1 MIGKVIGNYKIV
13 EKIGEGGMGAVY
25 RGLDTMLEREV
36 AIKMLKPELASQP
49 EVLERF
55 RSEAV
60 TLARLNHP
68 NIATLYS
75 FMRDGED
82 YFMVMEFVRGQT
94 IDELIRRFGAM
105 LVERAVPLF
114 CQALDGIDHAHRMGI
129 IHRDIKPANVML
141 TDSGSIKVM
150 DFGIARVLGSARM
163 TRQGNI
169 VGTIEYMSP
178 EAVRGLEV
186 DARSDVYSLG
196 ILLYEMVTGRVPF
209 DSTSEFEM
217 MKMQVEQAPQ
227 PPRTFTASIPLEI
240 EQAIM
245 RSLAK
250 KPAARFQTAGELRA
264 MLLGALGKATS
275 GLPLHTTNYAAPA
288 TRAIEVPS
296 DADTQRFVSES
307 EAGRSATRVA
317 GSPGDAASAFETQ
330 NQETQMVASP
340 PRPAPSGD
348 TASASGSA
356 PTIIVNRATGEAA
369 SPPPPAPTII
379 ANKFTGET
387 PQPPP
392 APTVIASKFTGETVQ
407 PPMANTQV
415 YQAASPPPEVVAP
428 AAAPAKGRLN
438 WKHYTAAAALL
449 VVLIG
454 VPLAVVMSRSPKPA
468 PAPSSEEQAAPENTS
483 PPIAPVEGTAPSTN
497 ANANEAVTPAVGSL
511 TDAANSNGNAN
522 ASRSARTKAKGNEN
536 SNAPATAET
545 PAEPEQKP
553 AQAEPPPQTP
563 APAPEAKPAP
573 PQEGDKSAAKPE
585 EKKKKGGIGGFIKKI
600 FGGNDDKKKEENKNK
615 KP

>member
-13 EKIGEGGMGAVY
+13 EKIGEGGMGAVF

-55 RSEAV
+55 RTEAV
-60 TLARLNHP
+60 TLAKLNHP

-75 FMRDGED
+75 FLRDGDD

-94 IDELIRRFGAM
+94 LDDLIRRFGAM
-105 LVERAVPLF
+105 MIERAVPLF

-129 IHRDIKPANVML
+129 IHRDIKPANMML

-163 TRQGNI
+163 TRQGNV

-196 ILLYEMVTGRVPF
+196 ILLYEMLTGRVPF

-217 MKMQVEQAPQ
+217 MKMQVEQAPA
-227 PPRTFTASIPLEI
+227 PPRTFTANIPIEV

-245 RSLAK
+245 RALAK
-250 KPAARFQTAGELRA
+250 KPPARFQKAGEFRA
-264 MLLGALGKATS
+264 MLLGALGKATTE
-275 GLPLHTTNYAAPA
+275 LPLHTANYSAPA
-288 TRAIEVPS
+288 TRAMEIPTSGETRALTAEG
-296 DADTQRFVSES
+296 DAQRGS
-307 EAGRSATRVA
+307 TRVA
-317 GSPGDAASAFETQ
+317 GSPSDAASAFQKQNKETQ
-330 NQETQMVASP
+330 ETAAPPSP
-340 PRPAPSGD
+340 VPSGD
-348 TASASGSA
+348 APPASR
-356 PTIIVNRATGEAA
+356 PTPTVVISQPTGETQPQQPSSQAKTQLYQA
-369 SPPPPAPTII
+369 PPPAMQT
-379 ANKFTGET
+379 
-387 PQPPP
+387 
-392 APTVIASKFTGETVQ
+392 
-407 PPMANTQV
+407 
-415 YQAASPPPEVVAP
+415 
-428 AAAPAKGRLN
+428 AAPARGRFN

-454 VPLAVVMSRSPKPA
+454 VPLALVISRSAKPA
-468 PAPSSEEQAAPENTS
+468 PAPEPTEQSAPESTS
-483 PPIAPVEGTAPSTN
+483 TPSAPVENAAPLTNANTNESMAPANAGSLTDATNTN
-497 ANANEAVTPAVGSL
+497 ANANTSKPAR
-511 TDAANSNGNAN
+511 ARANH
-522 ASRSARTKAKGNEN
+522 NEN
-536 SNAPATAET
+536 SNTAAAEPPAQ
-545 PAEPEQKP
+545 PEQKP

-563 APAPEAKPAP
+563 APEASTAGAQDTNKNA
-573 PQEGDKSAAKPE
+573 GKPE
-585 EKKKKGGIGGFIKKI
+585 EKKKKGGIGGFFKKV
-600 FGGNDDKKKEENKNK
+600 FGGGDDKKKEENKNK

>member
-1 MIGKVIGNYKIV
+1 MRRRAMVGKVIGTYKVV

-36 AIKMLKPELASQP
+36 AIKMLRPELASQP

-105 LVERAVPLF
+105 LIERAVPLF

-141 TDSGSIKVM
+141 TDGGSIKVM

-178 EAVRGLEV
+178 EAVRGHEV

-196 ILLYEMVTGRVPF
+196 ILLYEMLTGRVPF

-227 PPRTFTASIPLEI
+227 PPRTFTANIPLEI

-245 RSLAK
+245 RALAK
-250 KPAARFQTAGELRA
+250 RPEARFQTAGEFRA
-264 MLLGALGKATS
+264 MLLGALGKATTE
-275 GLPLHTTNYAAPA
+275 LPLNTTIYAAPA
-288 TRAIEVPS
+288 TRAMEIPS
-296 DADTQRFVSES
+296 GDETRRLVAEGDAVR
-307 EAGRSATRVA
+307 GGTRVA
-317 GSPGDAASAFETQ
+317 GTPVDAASGIEKQSNETQ
-330 NQETQMVASP
+330 AVASP
-340 PRPAPSGD
+340 PKPSPSADAPPSSPAA
-348 TASASGSA
+348 TV
-356 PTIIVNRATGEAA
+356 VNR
-369 SPPPPAPTII
+369 
-379 ANKFTGET
+379 FTGET
-387 PQPPP
+387 ANQAPP
-392 APTVIASKFTGETVQ
+392 APTVVVNKYTGE
-407 PPMANTQV
+407 
-415 YQAASPPPEVVAP
+415 
-428 AAAPAKGRLN
+428 
-438 WKHYTAAAALL
+438 
-449 VVLIG
+449 
-454 VPLAVVMSRSPKPA
+454 
-468 PAPSSEEQAAPENTS
+468 
-483 PPIAPVEGTAPSTN
+483 
-497 ANANEAVTPAVGSL
+497 
-511 TDAANSNGNAN
+511 
-522 ASRSARTKAKGNEN
+522 
-536 SNAPATAET
+536 
-545 PAEPEQKP
+545 
-553 AQAEPPPQTP
+553 
-563 APAPEAKPAP
+563 
-573 PQEGDKSAAKPE
+573 
-585 EKKKKGGIGGFIKKI
+585 
-600 FGGNDDKKKEENKNK
+600 
-615 KP
+615 

>member
-1 MIGKVIGNYKIV
+1 MVGKVIGTYKVV

-105 LVERAVPLF
+105 LIERAVPLF

-141 TDSGSIKVM
+141 TDGGSIKVM

-178 EAVRGLEV
+178 EAVRGHEV

-196 ILLYEMVTGRVPF
+196 ILLYEMLTGRVPF

-227 PPRTFTASIPLEI
+227 PQFGRFERRFAELPALE
-240 EQAIM
+240 QVDV
-245 RSLAK
+245 L
-250 KPAARFQTAGELRA
+250 PADGRE
-264 MLLGALGKATS
+264 
-275 GLPLHTTNYAAPA
+275 
-288 TRAIEVPS
+288 
-296 DADTQRFVSES
+296 FV
-307 EAGRSATRVA
+307 A
-317 GSPGDAASAFETQ
+317 
-330 NQETQMVASP
+330 
-340 PRPAPSGD
+340 
-348 TASASGSA
+348 
-356 PTIIVNRATGEAA
+356 
-369 SPPPPAPTII
+369 
-379 ANKFTGET
+379 
-387 PQPPP
+387 
-392 APTVIASKFTGETVQ
+392 
-407 PPMANTQV
+407 
-415 YQAASPPPEVVAP
+415 
-428 AAAPAKGRLN
+428 
-438 WKHYTAAAALL
+438 
-449 VVLIG
+449 
-454 VPLAVVMSRSPKPA
+454 
-468 PAPSSEEQAAPENTS
+468 
-483 PPIAPVEGTAPSTN
+483 
-497 ANANEAVTPAVGSL
+497 
-511 TDAANSNGNAN
+511 
-522 ASRSARTKAKGNEN
+522 
-536 SNAPATAET
+536 
-545 PAEPEQKP
+545 
-553 AQAEPPPQTP
+553 
-563 APAPEAKPAP
+563 
-573 PQEGDKSAAKPE
+573 
-585 EKKKKGGIGGFIKKI
+585 
-600 FGGNDDKKKEENKNK
+600 
-615 KP
+615 

>member
-1 MIGKVIGNYKIV
+1 MIGKIIGNYKVV

-49 EVLERF
+49 DVLERF

-60 TLARLNHP
+60 TLAKLNHP
-68 NIATLYS
+68 NIATLFS

-94 IDELIRRFGAM
+94 LDDLIRRFGAM
-105 LVERAVPLF
+105 VIERAVPLF

-141 TDSGSIKVM
+141 TEGGSIKVM

-196 ILLYEMVTGRVPF
+196 ILLYEMLTGRVPF

-227 PPRTFTASIPLEI
+227 PPRTFTANIPLDI

-245 RSLAK
+245 RALAK
-250 KPAARFQTAGELRA
+250 KPEARFQTAGEFRA
-264 MLLGALGKATS
+264 ILLGALGKVTS
-275 GLPLHTTNYAAPA
+275 GLPAHTANYAAPA
-288 TRAIEVPS
+288 TRAMEIPQGGETLGLAAEGEVV
-296 DADTQRFVSES
+296 R
-307 EAGRSATRVA
+307 GTRVA
-317 GSPGDAASAFETQ
+317 GSPTDAASTFQKQSKETQ
-330 NQETQMVASP
+330 A
-340 PRPAPSGD
+340 
-348 TASASGSA
+348 
-356 PTIIVNRATGEAA
+356 AA
-369 SPPPPAPTII
+369 SPPLPAPPGDQSSAPTVIVNRPGSEAAKAPPAATVI
-379 ANKFTGET
+379 AGKFTGET
-387 PQPPP
+387 
-392 APTVIASKFTGETVQ
+392 ASPKTAE
-407 PPMANTQV
+407 AKTQV
-415 YQAASPPPEVVAP
+415 YQAASPAPPTAS
-428 AAAPAKGRLN
+428 AAKGRFN

-449 VVLIG
+449 AVLIG
-454 VPLAVVMSRSPKPA
+454 VPLALVMSRSPKPA
-468 PAPSSEEQAAPENTS
+468 PPAPTPAPEATESAS
-483 PPIAPVEGTAPSTN
+483 PPATPTESAAPSTN
-497 ANANEAVTPAVGSL
+497 ANANENMAPAAAGSL
-511 TDAANSNGNAN
+511 IDSTNAN
-522 ASRSARTKAKGNEN
+522 ANANTSRSARARAKGNEN
-536 SNAPATAET
+536 SNSTATAEA
-545 PAEPEQKP
+545 PAQPEPKP
-553 AQAEPPPQTP
+553 AQAEPPPSQTP
-563 APAPEAKPAP
+563 APAPETRTA
-573 PQEGDKSAAKPE
+573 SAQDTNKNAGKAD
-585 EKKKKGGIGGFIKKI
+585 EKKKKGGFFHGLKKI
-600 FGGNDDKKKEENKNK
+600 FGGGDDDKKKDESKTK